1 MFCVCMLA
9 GQDSARNA
17 FTMIKYIS
25 VDDKNLFIHKQAK
38 DLFAEKKHDN
48 SRAQDFLNIILI
60 KSPSALLLLLL
71 DTFRK
76 ILKHKMSRYL
86 IYFKE

>member
-1 MFCVCMLA
+1 MTKIYLYTNR
-9 GQDSARNA
+9 QK
-17 FTMIKYIS
+17 IYLPK
-25 VDDKNLFIHKQAK
+25 
-38 DLFAEKKHDN
+38 KKHDN